1 MSLKIEIQNAW
12 QYWKA
17 YKQSFS
23 NVLEWWDT
31 GKCILRDICKKI
43 SIDLKQT
50 EMLTHENNKKT
61 LLEIIDQDSLS
72 FEDKNLKLKLE
83 NQIQYYYEIQFQG
96 TRIRSKT
103 QKVVNET
110 PSKSF
115 SGIEINKA
123 RQKTSPNS

>member
-1 MSLKIEIQNAW
+1 
-12 QYWKA
+12 
-17 YKQSFS
+17 
-23 NVLEWWDT
+23 
-31 GKCILRDICKKI
+31 
-43 SIDLKQT
+43 
-50 EMLTHENNKKT
+50 MLTHENNKKT

-72 FEDKNLKLKLE
+72 LEDKNLKLKLE

-123 RQKTSPNS
+123 RQKNITQLMNESEKLISDKDEVLDETRFFYKKTVGRRRPKHMRKIAK